1 MNHVNGY
8 LNSEWQDIFILVGNF
23 QVTCKLEK
31 LYAMCD
37 SSSVLESGPGLPAG
51 VEKQERVRMLDDNSY
66 MCLQHNFLS
75 SEVVHSKPRVVL

>member
-8 LNSEWQDIFILVGNF
+8 LNSEWQDVFILVRKF

-37 SSSVLESGPGLPAG
+37 SSSVLESGSGLPAG
-51 VEKQERVRMLDDNSY
+51 VEKQETVRMLDDNSY
-66 MCLQHNFLS
+66 MCVPHHFLFR
-75 SEVVHSKPRVVL
+75 EVVHSKPRVVL